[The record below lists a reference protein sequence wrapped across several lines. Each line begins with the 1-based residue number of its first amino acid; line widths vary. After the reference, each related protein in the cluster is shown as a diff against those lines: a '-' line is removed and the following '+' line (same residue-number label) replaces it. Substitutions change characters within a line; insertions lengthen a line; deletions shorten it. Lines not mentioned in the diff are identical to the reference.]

1 MAKGGKKRKNTGT
14 APSRSRPRYGLKP
27 WEAAF
32 IGGAVILAGWL
43 GWQWQQDQ
51 DVEAVFLELAQSGK
65 AALARVETGRDAG
78 RGHLAPGQTIT
89 YPDRFPTSGA
99 HAPVWVN
106 PGVYDTVQP
115 PTKLVHSN
123 EHGMVVIY
131 YDSPP
136 ADAMEMIRKWA
147 GLYVG
152 PWSGVVVTPAPGLGE
167 EVVLTAWNKTLRL
180 NTFEA
185 AAAAAFIDRYR
196 GRGPE
201 HPVR

>member
-1 MAKGGKKRKNTGT
+1 MAKGGKKRKKVAGA
-14 APSRSRPRYGLKP
+14 APSRSRFGLKP

-51 DVEAVFLELAQSGK
+51 DVEAVFLELARSGES
-65 AALARVETGRDAG
+65 ALARVETGQDAG
-78 RGHLAPGQTIT
+78 RGHLAPGQTIS
-89 YPDRFPTSGA
+89 YPDRFPTSGV
-99 HAPVWVN
+99 HNPRWID
-106 PGVYDTVQP
+106 PGVYETVQP

-136 ADAMEMIRKWA
+136 TDAMEMIEEWA

-167 EVVLTAWNKTLRL
+167 EVVLTAWNRMLRL
-180 NTFEA
+180 NPFEP
-185 AAAAAFIDRYR
+185 AAAAAFIDRFR

-201 HPVR
+201 NRVR